1 MITKLTK
8 KNFMETISK
17 GIVIVDFYAEWCSPC
32 RVLGKT
38 LDKMSEELPD
48 VTIAKCDIEE
58 NQELAEKFGVKNIP
72 LVAYF
77 KDGNAVSVA
86 VGLQT
91 EQQIMEK
98 INELK

>member
-8 KNFMETISK
+8 ENFTETTSK
-17 GIVIVDFYAEWCSPC
+17 GFVIVDFYAEWCSPC

-38 LDKMSEELPD
+38 LDKMSDELSD

-58 NQELAEKFGVKNIP
+58 NRELAEKFGVRNIP
-72 LVAYF
+72 LMAYI
-77 KDGNAVSVA
+77 KDGNAVAVT

-91 EQQIMEK
+91 EQQILEK